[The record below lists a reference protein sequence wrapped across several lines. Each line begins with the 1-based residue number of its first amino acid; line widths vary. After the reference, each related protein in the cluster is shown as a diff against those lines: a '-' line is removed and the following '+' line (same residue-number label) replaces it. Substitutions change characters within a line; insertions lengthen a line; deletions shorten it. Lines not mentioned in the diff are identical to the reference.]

1 MQLQIL
7 TVPPRPTAIINTC
20 VHIDTT
26 SVANGQPG
34 NVSNMQR
41 QGEEKGVGRDRKG
54 VGGQREGR
62 RVREQE
68 REGGRGGGRER
79 ERGGGGREREG
90 ERERELELKN
100 FNSKG
105 Q

>member
-1 MQLQIL
+1 M
-7 TVPPRPTAIINTC
+7 PPRPTAIINTC

-68 REGGRGGGRER
+68 REGGRVGGREGGR

-90 ERERELELKN
+90 ERERERT
-100 FNSKG
+100 
-105 Q
+105 